1 MKELNMKS
9 MHCTKAAHGKFS
21 VIVECL
27 LVKINT
33 TKITKDG
40 IGPPITR
47 RESNCNSNELE
58 LN

>member
-1 MKELNMKS
+1 MKT
-9 MHCTKAAHGKFS
+9 MHCTEAAHGKFS
-21 VIVECL
+21 VTVECL

-47 RESNCNSNELE
+47 GESNCNSNELE